1 MIRDIKDGMV
11 TMEWYGATVVYPI
24 EEVEDD
30 ELREAWKEWADKS
43 IVSQAEDMP
52 EIYRLIELIVGELDN
67 RKNKKACE
75 VKP

>member
-1 MIRDIKDGMV
+1 MLRDIKDGMV

-24 EEVEDD
+24 DEVEDE

-52 EIYRLIELIVGELDN
+52 EIYRLIELIVGELDM

-75 VKP
+75 AKL